1 MILRKTILAIIMLI
15 AVMTNFTMV
24 EADETTPYVYYG
36 TIQSFIEKINYQ
48 LDTRADGKYL
58 NCKLYNP
65 TYTDMTLIGQGF
77 VGEITIATIGGSAL
91 PGNLHLLPAST
102 IKFHS
107 TLDNSA
113 IYRIEIKDISR
124 DSKIIEK
131 TSVICGAAILAT
143 GVSNDTYK
151 QFSNSFL
158 KWLKSRK
165 SLPAK
170 KTFKLWHPQMGRY
183 IVVKCEIDG
192 NGVLAFKIDGKFS

>member
-65 TYTDMTLIGQGF
+65 TYKDLTLIGQGF
-77 VGEITIATIGGSAL
+77 VGEVTISTREGIIGFSNNL
-91 PGNLHLLPAST
+91 PMTGNVPAST
-102 IKFHS
+102 IKIHS

-113 IYRIEIKDISR
+113 IYRIEIKDISG
-124 DSKIIEK
+124 DSKVIEK

-158 KWLKSRK
+158 KWLNSRK

-170 KTFKLWHPQMGRY
+170 KLLSYGILKWDDLLLL
-183 IVVKCEIDG
+183 K
-192 NGVLAFKIDGKFS
+192 GK